1 MLVAAAQ
8 CHAHFKATV
17 ADSYNWG
24 SDNELG
30 TKSYSRTRMTAVA
43 RQGGTG
49 HDSPIWPISWRALHF
64 AKLQGHK
71 NIP

>member
-30 TKSYSRTRMTAVA
+30 TKSYSRTRMTVVP
-43 RQGGTG
+43 RQGTG